1 MLPDICIPLSALRTS
16 LTLWRPSPFETG
28 GTSILT
34 RNEHFIVDIL
44 FVKSN
49 EPLVTWVKTFQMFC
63 FGWIRVGTYIIIV
76 DCCKRETKK
85 SKKSEKALHWYL
97 QEENRQ
103 QATIVCYALSAFVIF
118 QADCVSVYPWMCV
131 HRYFVPRPQPIVLHT
146 CGVSPGEAG
155 HVWGHVTWRL
165 ASIILPWLTAC
176 FLPELYW
183 RN

>member
-1 MLPDICIPLSALRTS
+1 MTMLPDICIPLSALRTS

-63 FGWIRVGTYIIIV
+63 FWMNQSRYLYYHCGF
-76 DCCKRETKK
+76 CFKRETIK
-85 SKKSEKALHWYL
+85 SKKLEKALVSTRIK
-97 QEENRQ
+97 E
-103 QATIVCYALSAFVIF
+103 ATGNHCLLYALSAFVIF
-118 QADCVSVYPWMCV
+118 QADSVSVYPWMCV
-131 HRYFVPRPQPIVLHT
+131 HRYFVPRPQPIVPHT

-155 HVWGHVTWRL
+155 HV
-165 ASIILPWLTAC
+165 
-176 FLPELYW
+176 
-183 RN
+183 